1 MGTVEARRTLEKVT
15 KRVSFTFLNKDAGV
29 SSFHCLSFFASICVC
44 PRDALLSHVPVRSWQ
59 EAIWSAVLDE
69 IQQDAE
75 ADIDMAN
82 SEL

>member
-1 MGTVEARRTLEKVT
+1 M
-15 KRVSFTFLNKDAGV
+15 F
-29 SSFHCLSFFASICVC
+29 
-44 PRDALLSHVPVRSWQ
+44 VPEMLFSAMCQSWQ

-82 SEL
+82 S

>member
-1 MGTVEARRTLEKVT
+1 MPVFPRFIAIACHFSLLIVF
-15 KRVSFTFLNKDAGV
+15 V
-29 SSFHCLSFFASICVC
+29 HVC
-44 PRDALLSHVPVRSWQ
+44 PRDAVLSQVPVRSWQ

-82 SEL
+82 S